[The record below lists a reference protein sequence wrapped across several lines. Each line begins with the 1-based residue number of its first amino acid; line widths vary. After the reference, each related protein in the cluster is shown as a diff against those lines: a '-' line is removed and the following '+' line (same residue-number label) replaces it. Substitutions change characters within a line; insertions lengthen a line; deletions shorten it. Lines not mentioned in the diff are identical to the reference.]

1 MSTVCYST
9 LFLTYFISEMIL
21 GINSITHP
29 LLSKYQL
36 MVLIAIIFP
45 TSCLLCLARPW
56 NLEVLM
62 NRSVLN
68 RRILKENK
76 IKKLQLQYQTM
87 LVSYSRSQAIYTAIL
102 INIIRLIN
110 LYLSYCH
117 GKDDSLRVFRSLL
130 WNKYGQEN
138 TNIENGKLAEVHFNF
153 AMVLICISLIQIGKE
168 SPLTTLVYG
177 FFATVRGID
186 GENDSDDPLP
196 SQHNKYFM
204 CAIVS

>member
-68 RRILKENK
+68 RRF
-76 IKKLQLQYQTM
+76 KLQLQYQTM

-117 GKDDSLRVFRSLL
+117 GKDESLRVFRSLL
-130 WNKYGQEN
+130 WNKYDQAN
-138 TNIENGKLAEVHFNF
+138 TNIENGKLAEIHFNF
-153 AMVLICISLIQIGKE
+153 AIVLICISLIQIGKE

-186 GENDSDDPLP
+186 GENDGDDPPP

-204 CAIVS
+204 CAIIS